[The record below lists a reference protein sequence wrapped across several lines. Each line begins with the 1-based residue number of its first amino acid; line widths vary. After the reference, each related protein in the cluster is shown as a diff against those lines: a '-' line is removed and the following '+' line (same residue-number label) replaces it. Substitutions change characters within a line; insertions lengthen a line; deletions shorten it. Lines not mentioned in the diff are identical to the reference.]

1 MHTRTWQEAYGH
13 VFGDR
18 LEELSLER
26 RERLWRD
33 TLDSQTGTVDVFVA
47 ERDGEIVGFV
57 SVGASREEPGVG
69 ELYAIYV
76 RAREWGSGAAT
87 RLLTAGTDALR
98 AAEFTAATLWV
109 LEDNPRARRF
119 YEREGWQLDGASRSE
134 EFLGVEVAEVRYRR
148 SL

>member
-148 SL
+148 GL